1 MYEIASVND
10 NVTSAPEAFAANLI
24 ILLSPVVVD
33 VAEAFLTPNPAPNVC
48 APPIRV
54 SPLAPKVVKLPA
66 AGVVAP
72 TVPLM
77 LMEAVPVRLVTVPL
91 AGVPKTGAVIVGE
104 VKVLFVSVSV
114 VALPTKV
121 SVAAGSVTV
130 VVPATA
136 EACSVVVPL
145 VDPDKSIALGLRV
158 TVVAIMNP

>member
-1 MYEIASVND
+1 V
-10 NVTSAPEAFAANLI
+10 FA
-24 ILLSPVVVD
+24 
-33 VAEAFLTPNPAPNVC
+33 VAAVATP
-48 APPIRV
+48 
-54 SPLAPKVVKLPA
+54 
-66 AGVVAP
+66 
-72 TVPLM
+72 
-77 LMEAVPVRLVTVPL
+77 VPVAAPL
-91 AGVPKTGAVIVGE
+91 ITGVAIVGE

>member
-1 MYEIASVND
+1 MND
-10 NVTSAPEAFAANLI
+10 
-24 ILLSPVVVD
+24 
-33 VAEAFLTPNPAPNVC
+33 
-48 APPIRV
+48 
-54 SPLAPKVVKLPA
+54 
-66 AGVVAP
+66 
-72 TVPLM
+72 
-77 LMEAVPVRLVTVPL
+77 VRLVPPLAVGSVPVTPVVSGKPVAFVSVPL
-91 AGVPKTGAVIVGE
+91 EGVPNTGAVIVGE

>member
-1 MYEIASVND
+1 MVASKV
-10 NVTSAPEAFAANLI
+10 
-24 ILLSPVVVD
+24 LLSVVNAPVV
-33 VAEAFLTPNPAPNVC
+33 A
-48 APPIRV
+48 
-54 SPLAPKVVKLPA
+54 
-66 AGVVAP
+66 VVAP

-77 LMEAVPVRLVTVPL
+77 LILAVPVRLVTVPL
-91 AGVPKTGAVIVGE
+91 AGVPNTGAVIVGE

>member
-1 MYEIASVND
+1 MVKLAPSSNPLAVTVVN
-10 NVTSAPEAFAANLI
+10 A
-24 ILLSPVVVD
+24 PVV
-33 VAEAFLTPNPAPNVC
+33 A
-48 APPIRV
+48 
-54 SPLAPKVVKLPA
+54 
-66 AGVVAP
+66 VVAP
-72 TVPLM
+72 TVPLI
-77 LMEAVPVRLVTVPL
+77 LMEAVPVRFVTVPL

>member
-1 MYEIASVND
+1 MND
-10 NVTSAPEAFAANLI
+10 
-24 ILLSPVVVD
+24 
-33 VAEAFLTPNPAPNVC
+33 
-48 APPIRV
+48 
-54 SPLAPKVVKLPA
+54 
-66 AGVVAP
+66 
-72 TVPLM
+72 
-77 LMEAVPVRLVTVPL
+77 VRLVPPLAVGKVPVTPVVSGKPVALVSVPL
-91 AGVPKTGAVIVGE
+91 EGVPKTGAVIVGE